1 MRSVREVLEGVETA
15 VTPDGATPFHGLK
28 QEIRL
33 NKVVFHH
40 DDRAAPIL
48 DGADLTIPRGEIT
61 ALAGPSESGKTMI
74 VTLLM
79 WLHEPDPGRILIDD
93 TPLSQLSRASWLH
106 RVALAGQDVE
116 LIEGT
121 IAQNLR
127 LARHDATVDEMRQ
140 ACAAV
145 EMLTAIDAIP
155 DGFDARIG
163 PQGLNFSGGQ
173 RQRLGLARALL
184 HRPDVLIL
192 DEALSAVEPALEDR
206 IRHRLRAILPQATIL
221 SISHRRD
228 GADWADRV
236 IRLDEGRVMA
246 EPPSPGC
253 ARPGR
258 RRRRPRADSAGLR
271 AARAQ

>member
-1 MRSVREVLEGVETA
+1 M
-15 VTPDGATPFHGLK
+15 
-28 QEIRL
+28 
-33 NKVVFHH
+33 
-40 DDRAAPIL
+40 
-48 DGADLTIPRGEIT
+48 
-61 ALAGPSESGKTMI
+61 
-74 VTLLM
+74 
-79 WLHEPDPGRILIDD
+79 
-93 TPLSQLSRASWLH
+93 
-106 RVALAGQDVE
+106 E

-246 EPPSPGC
+246 EPPSPSC